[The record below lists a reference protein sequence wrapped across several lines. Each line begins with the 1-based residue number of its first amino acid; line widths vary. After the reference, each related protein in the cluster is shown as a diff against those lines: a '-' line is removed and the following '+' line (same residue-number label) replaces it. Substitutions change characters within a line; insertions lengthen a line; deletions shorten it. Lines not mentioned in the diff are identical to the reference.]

1 MLFSRRQ
8 MSALG
13 GRGGRHGA
21 GYQYSVVV
29 GFCRVLGAHGLD
41 SGHPTG
47 AGEHRLGWGCPVH
60 RTVCHPDSCQLAGTG
75 AGLIGFQLASRGG
88 ERLRVTPCP

>member
-1 MLFSRRQ
+1 MNVLFSLRP
-8 MSALG
+8 MLALG

-21 GYQYSVVV
+21 GYRYSVLV

-47 AGEHRLGWGCPVH
+47 AGGGCPVH
-60 RTVCHPDSCQLAGTG
+60 RAVSHPDSRQLAGTG
-75 AGLIGFQLASRGG
+75 AGLISFQLASWGG